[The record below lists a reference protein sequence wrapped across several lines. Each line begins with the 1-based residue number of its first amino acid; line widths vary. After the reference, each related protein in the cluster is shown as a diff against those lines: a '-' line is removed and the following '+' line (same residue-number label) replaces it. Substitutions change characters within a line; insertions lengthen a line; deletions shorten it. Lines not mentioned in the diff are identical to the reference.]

1 MKNAMQLKAA
11 LKATTQKRSSFV
23 VVSDYRKI
31 INIVKGSEVMKRQWK
46 NYQKDFEYATDIAF
60 EETCDV
66 VVQLMD
72 LLVDI

>member
-31 INIVKGSEVMKRQWK
+31 INIVKGSEVNM
-46 NYQKDFEYATDIAF
+46 
-60 EETCDV
+60 
-66 VVQLMD
+66 
-72 LLVDI
+72 

>member
-1 MKNAMQLKAA
+1 MNAAMEKRGSKAVLKDYNR
-11 LKATTQKRSSFV
+11 LMDTVRSSETM
-23 VVSDYRKI
+23 RK
-31 INIVKGSEVMKRQWK
+31 QWE

-72 LLVDI
+72 SIMISVN